1 MSVVKIKN
9 KSQLDQLQAKV
20 TLRLGRKPTQQE
32 LLDLCIDYSSQN
44 IDDFIRLLDQAPIL
58 NEEKINRIL
67 KKRDQRKEIP
77 YIYTNIGLNKD
88 DKDIYG

>member
-1 MSVVKIKN
+1 I
-9 KSQLDQLQAKV
+9 
-20 TLRLGRKPTQQE
+20 
-32 LLDLCIDYSSQN
+32 N